1 MRVPSSGT
9 TAVSTLFWDQRGI
22 MERKR
27 AERGVIIHAEQQ
39 QQKRKR
45 GIEIKEKRGTEILTG

>member
-1 MRVPSSGT
+1 LGSKGNNGKEEGR
-9 TAVSTLFWDQRGI
+9 
-22 MERKR
+22 E
-27 AERGVIIHAEQQ
+27 GVIIHAEQQ